1 MRKLLILL
9 IVLASGLSSCK
20 LLNPERMLRTP
31 TDYEYATFDEKGPTK
46 EYRLAPSDELYFRLF
61 TNEGEKL
68 VDPLDPYTEQQMK
81 QINYTV
87 EHDGTVK
94 LPVIGRTFVQGMTI
108 RELEKYLEDKY
119 MKYYNRP
126 FVTIKVVN
134 NRVIVFP
141 GGRGGT
147 AKVITLE
154 HANTTLFEALALAGG
169 IDDGKARKVKLIRGD
184 LNEPEVFLIDLSTI
198 QGVKDANLVL
208 QANDIIYVE
217 PRAKVPQRIL
227 EHITPY
233 LSILTSALI
242 VYSLFR

>member
-1 MRKLLILL
+1 MKKLFLIIAIL
-9 IVLASGLSSCK
+9 ITALSSCK
-20 LLNPERMLRTP
+20 VLTPEQMLRTP
-31 TDYEYATFDEKGPTK
+31 SDYEYASFEEAEPVK
-46 EYRLAPSDELYFRLF
+46 EYKLAPSDELYFKLF
-61 TNEGEKL
+61 TNKGEKL
-68 VDPLDPYTEQQMK
+68 IDPLNPHTEQQRT
-81 QINYTV
+81 QTNYLV

-94 LPVIGRTFVQGMTI
+94 FPVIGRTHVEGMTI
-108 RELEKYLEDKY
+108 RELEKHLEEEY
-119 MKYYNRP
+119 SKYYNRP
-126 FVTIKVVN
+126 FAKIKVTN

-141 GGRGGT
+141 GGRGGS

-154 HANTTLFEALALAGG
+154 NANTTLFEALALAGG

-198 QGVKDANLVL
+198 QGVKDADLVL
-208 QANDIIYVE
+208 QANDIIYVQ

-233 LSILTSALI
+233 LSLLTSALI